1 MTIYRSF
8 TSSLLAN
15 ISNEMTTL
23 RSEHVYSADNLSSHL
38 LINIIYIYKCVFF
51 NNNSTEHDSLFHW
64 EMSDEFMLM
73 TRALWVSLLWIT
85 VLSCPHNHVIISP
98 HFCPLLCWE
107 VASQQPHSQSWWCC
121 LSNPPGTLLVP
132 PTLSFSQFPAA
143 PLGSWVLS
151 EKLFLTEPPQV
162 PANGSLG
169 SRCPRD
175 GARPMADTHNCT
187 LPEGK
192 VHSESMNVS
201 IFNLSGRKW
210 DAKQHFLQQC
220 LNITQA
226 TRATQCGAQTNTL
239 AWTIHTFKESYTH
252 QKSS

>member
-1 MTIYRSF
+1 MYIFNHNSEQSVVLILYF
-8 TSSLLAN
+8 TVKCQMSLCLWHV
-15 ISNEMTTL
+15 L
-23 RSEHVYSADNLSSHL
+23 SECHCCESLSSP
-38 LINIIYIYKCVFF
+38 VP
-51 NNNSTEHDSLFHW
+51 
-64 EMSDEFMLM
+64 
-73 TRALWVSLLWIT
+73 IT
-85 VLSCPHNHVIISP
+85 MWSSCP

-107 VASQQPHSQSWWCC
+107 VASQQPHSQSRWCR
-121 LSNPPGTLLVP
+121 LSNPPNTTALLVA

-169 SRCPRD
+169 SRCPHD
-175 GARPMADTHNCT
+175 GVWPMTDTHNCT

-210 DAKQHFLQQC
+210 DAKQHFLQLC

-226 TRATQCGAQTNTL
+226 TRATQRGAQINTL
-239 AWTIHTFKESYTH
+239 ACNNTH
-252 QKSS
+252 IQKVLHIP